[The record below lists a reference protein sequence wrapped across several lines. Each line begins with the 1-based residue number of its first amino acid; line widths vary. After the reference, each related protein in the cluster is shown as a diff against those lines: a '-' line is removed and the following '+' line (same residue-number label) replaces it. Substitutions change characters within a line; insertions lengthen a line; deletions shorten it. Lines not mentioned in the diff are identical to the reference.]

1 VRRDDGNYTRKPLK
15 IDRCHPEEKQATAM
29 NKIKAII
36 FDMDGV
42 LVDSEAIK
50 RNCMRKCTEKYS
62 LPFED
67 EFYALFLGCNDEMSV
82 KIMTDRYRD
91 EDLVVNLMNDINR
104 LSKEE
109 FEKGSFRLKRGC
121 REILDHLKKKN
132 IPYALATGSSYD
144 YVEMDFLRNGYDEV
158 PFKYIVTGDRI
169 THSKPDPEI
178 FLKAAELMKQDI
190 RDCLII
196 EDSPKGIEAAYR
208 SGARSC
214 FIPDLVK
221 PNPEIL
227 KKADYHRN
235 DLFELIHLI
244 DDLTA

>member
-1 VRRDDGNYTRKPLK
+1 
-15 IDRCHPEEKQATAM
+15 M

-42 LVDSEAIK
+42 LVDSESVE
-50 RNCMRKCTEKYS
+50 RNCMKTCAEKYS

-67 EFYALFLGCNDEMSV
+67 EFYELFLGCNDEMS
-82 KIMTDRYRD
+82 IRILAERYQD
-91 EDLVVNLMNDINR
+91 EDLAAKMMNDIYQ

-109 FEKGSFRLKRGC
+109 YEKGGVHLKKGC
-121 REILDHLKKKN
+121 REILDHLQKKD
-132 IPYALATGSSYD
+132 IPYALATGSSYEF
-144 YVEMDFLRNGYDEV
+144 VELNFLWNGYDEV

-196 EDSPKGIEAAYR
+196 EDSPKGIEAACR

-214 FIPDLVK
+214 FVPDLVK
-221 PNPEIL
+221 PNQEIL